1 MYSIEIQTNYL
12 FFNEEEKPASLACRT
27 GDVNK
32 KKNKRWGFMDTIE
45 WQANTFASC
54 LLMNKKAIRKYLYY
68 LGYDKHIKDETYLF
82 DFIMKVSEQFQ
93 VSKTAAL
100 VRLKVLGYA
109 PNDFE
114 LTKELYNE
122 FSF

>member
-1 MYSIEIQTNYL
+1 
-12 FFNEEEKPASLACRT
+12 
-27 GDVNK
+27 
-32 KKNKRWGFMDTIE
+32 
-45 WQANTFASC
+45 
-54 LLMNKKAIRKYLYY
+54 
-68 LGYDKHIKDETYLF
+68 
-82 DFIMKVSEQFQ
+82 MKVSEQFQ

>member
-1 MYSIEIQTNYL
+1 MYQYNFSKSSTGAPFITLDQIEVLTENILNKYCPSAIENFEAVDIEGLAEFDLGFNVEYAYL
-12 FFNEEEKPASLACRT
+12 SH
-27 GDVNK
+27 
-32 KKNKRWGFMDTIE
+32 
-45 WQANTFASC
+45 
-54 LLMNKKAIRKYLYY
+54 
-68 LGYDKHIKDETYLF
+68 DKHIKDETYLF

-109 PNDFE
+109 PNNFE